1 MVASENVNRSSPKDV
16 ISLRSKKKEEEEET
30 IS

>member
-16 ISLRSKKKEEEEET
+16 ISLRSKKEEEEET

>member
-16 ISLRSKKKEEEEET
+16 ISLRSKKKEEEET

>member
-16 ISLRSKKKEEEEET
+16 ISLRSKKKEEET
-30 IS
+30 LS